1 MNWVI
6 VLARFAVLSR
16 SELFTFYQYNALRT
30 LKFFP
35 EKKPI
40 LLTFKQQNH
49 KIVKH
54 TQTIRRQK
62 PTNCLSVFG
71 HFVGL
76 ALKELHCQVQESM
89 ILIHARSPTNILDF
103 CRTVYIR
110 ELFIYLFIYL
120 FRYLFMISLIYLL
133 FFSSYF
139 CKNLRLQL
147 INEYTKM
154 KQDSYQTH

>member
-6 VLARFAVLSR
+6 ALARFAVLSR

-110 ELFIYLFIYL
+110 ELFIYLFIY
-120 FRYLFMISLIYLL
+120 SCIYLWL
-133 FFSSYF
+133 VWFINFSSVVTF
-139 CKNLRLQL
+139 A
-147 INEYTKM
+147 
-154 KQDSYQTH
+154 